1 MSNGWAVGEGGG
13 VKGSRDEEK
22 GRDIKGDNR
31 KKI

>member
-1 MSNGWAVGEGGG
+1 MGQEEMVEEVEGSGE
-13 VKGSRDEEK
+13 KEK